1 MIWLINYLYYLIM
14 LGIFVVMGDLT
25 LLAIRKAR
33 RYKKSHK

>member
-14 LGIFVVMGDLT
+14 LGIFVVMADLT
-25 LLAIRKAR
+25 LLGIRKAR